1 MSEEETNKIRAML
14 IAVILGTTAVNQA
27 IDRLVPS
34 TEAQIDGTDI
44 WVLRQQL
51 QQEIVELREDYTRT
65 RRLNEERLQ
74 LLEQRLISIKDKVEQ
89 LHDSR

>member
-27 IDRLVPS
+27 IDRLMPS
-34 TEAQIDGTDI
+34 AEAQFNGTDA
-44 WVLRQQL
+44 WALKQQL
-51 QQEIVELREDYTRT
+51 QQEIMELREDYIRT

-74 LLEQRLISIKDKVEQ
+74 LLEQRISTLKDQ
-89 LHDSR
+89 MGLQHDSR